1 MMRVLMKVSLPVEA
15 ANAFARKG
23 TLGETI
29 AGILQEIKPECA
41 YFGDADGKRTGFI
54 VVNLEGMH
62 KIPAIAEPWFLAFNA
77 SIQLTPVMTP
87 EDLQKAAP
95 DIKRAAKKYA

>member
-1 MMRVLMKVSLPVEA
+1 MRVLMKVSLPVET

-29 AGILQEIKPECA
+29 RSILQDLKPECA
-41 YFGDADGKRTGFI
+41 YFGDADGKRTGFL
-54 VVNLEGMH
+54 VVDIEGMH

-77 SIQLTPVMTP
+77 SVQLTPVMTA
-87 EDLQKAAP
+87 EDLAKAAP
-95 DIKRAAKKYA
+95 DIERAAKRFGA

>member
-1 MMRVLMKVSLPVEA
+1 MRVLMKVSLPVET

-29 AGILQEIKPECA
+29 RGILQDIKPECA
-41 YFGDADGKRTGFI
+41 YFGDADGKRTGFL
-54 VVNLEGMH
+54 VVDIEGMH

-77 SIQLTPVMTP
+77 SVQLTPVMTA
-87 EDLQKAAP
+87 EDLAKAGP
-95 DIKRAAKKYA
+95 DIERAVKKFGA